1 MRWLPPLTALRTFE
15 AVGRFGMAEAAASL
29 NVTHAAL
36 SHQIRSLEA
45 ELGVT
50 LFNRAKNGL
59 ELNATGA
66 AYLRDITAAFD
77 LIHSGTRR
85 LQNPARAERLIVD
98 SLTSFANDFLIPRLG
113 RFYDENPEI
122 QLELQTLSHGNGP
135 IQIAKTGAHVAI
147 RGGGVPGEW
156 PGFKAEQLAHEVYFP
171 VCAPALLEGANP
183 LRTPKDLAA
192 HTLLDVST
200 TPEGWREWLR
210 AAEAEGLEIGDID
223 LRNSLRFDTI
233 HSAMLAAIQGIGIG
247 LGRGPL
253 VDSAIEAGQL
263 VAPFPLKVASTLSYW
278 LVYPNHTAELPA
290 FNRFREWLFRELERA
305 RAV

>member
-15 AVGRFGMAEAAASL
+15 AVGRLGMAEAAASL

-36 SHQIRSLEA
+36 GYQIRALEA

-50 LFNRAKNGL
+50 LFVRTKNGL

-66 AYLRDITAAFD
+66 AYLSDITAAFD
-77 LIHSGTRR
+77 FIHSGTRR
-85 LQNPARAERLIVD
+85 LQNPARAQRLIVD

-122 QLELQTLSHGNGP
+122 QLELQTLSHGYGP
-135 IQIAKTGAHVAI
+135 INVAKTGAHVAI

-156 PGFKAEQLAHEVYFP
+156 PGFIAEQLAHEVYFP
-171 VCAPALLEGANP
+171 ICAPSLLQGNNALRE
-183 LRTPKDLAA
+183 PKDLAL

-210 AAEAEGLEIGDID
+210 AAEDHGLNTGEID

-233 HSAMLAAIQGIGIG
+233 HSAMLAAIQGIGVG

-253 VDSAIEAGQL
+253 VDYAIQSGQL
-263 VAPFPLKVASTLSYW
+263 VAPFPLKVPSTLSYW
-278 LVYPNHTAELPA
+278 LVYPNQSTELPA
-290 FNRFREWLFRELERA
+290 FNSFREWLYRELA
-305 RAV
+305 RANAA